1 MSLSRRGFMCAA
13 AVATMGGRALA
24 AEGKEAMPIID
35 THQHL
40 WDLGRFKLPWIRSGD
55 GVLDRSFL
63 TADYVEA
70 TRGLN
75 VVKAVY
81 MEVAVEPAQ
90 RVAEA
95 EWVIDIC
102 KRGDSP
108 TVAAVIGGSPE
119 GDDFPAYINRFK
131 ESPYVKGVRTGFK
144 RGSSADPRFIKGLQL
159 LGELGMCFDLLTDS
173 GGLAEA
179 VKVVDACPGTRFVVD
194 HCGNPDLRLF
204 GSREQDVTVVEKRL
218 KWQEGITALA
228 KRKNVICKI
237 SGIVEGAALKPTAER
252 AAPVIDFCL
261 EAFGPDRVIFSSNW
275 PVCLRTATLAEW
287 VGLLKEVVGNRPE
300 AEQRKLFHDNAAE
313 FYGLQ

>member
-13 AVATMGGRALA
+13 AVAAMSGRAST
-24 AEGKEAMPIID
+24 AEGKEALPIID

-40 WDLGRFKLPWIRSGD
+40 WDLGRFKLPWIRAGD
-55 GVLDRSFL
+55 AVLDRNYL
-63 TADYVEA
+63 TPDYLEA

-81 MEVAVEPAQ
+81 MEVAVAPAQ

-119 GDDFPAYINRFK
+119 AEDFAAYINRFK
-131 ESPYVKGVRTGFK
+131 DSLYVKGVRQGFK
-144 RGSSADPRFIKGLQL
+144 RGSSADPQFIKGLRI
-159 LGELGMCFDLLTDS
+159 LGEHGMSFDLLTDS
-173 GGLAEA
+173 GGFAEA
-179 VKVVDACPGTRFVVD
+179 VKVVDACPDTRFVLD

-204 GSREQDVTVVEKRL
+204 MPREQDVTVLEKRL

-228 KRKNVICKI
+228 SRKNVICKI
-237 SGIVEGAALKPTAER
+237 SGIVEGAALKPAAER

-261 EAFGPDRVIFSSNW
+261 DAFGPDRVIFSSNW

-300 AEQRKLFHDNAAE
+300 AEQRKLFHDNAVE